1 MTDYL
6 EFEQENKAL
15 KSINLDDFSLEELND
30 YLVDL
35 KNEIERVKA
44 EIVKKSDSKTEAEK
58 FFK

>member
-30 YLVDL
+30 YIIDL

>member
-15 KSINLDDFSLEELND
+15 KSINLDGFSLEELNE
-30 YLVDL
+30 YIVDL

-44 EIVKKSDSKTEAEK
+44 EIVKKTDSKTEAEK

>member
-30 YLVDL
+30 YIVDL
-35 KNEIERVKA
+35 KNETERVKA

>member
-30 YLVDL
+30 YIVDS

-44 EIVKKSDSKTEAEK
+44 EIVKKTDSKTEAEK

>member
-15 KSINLDDFSLEELND
+15 KSINLDDISLEELNE
-30 YLVDL
+30 YIVDL

-44 EIVKKSDSKTEAEK
+44 EIVKKTDSKTEAEK

>member
-30 YLVDL
+30 YIVDL

-44 EIVKKSDSKTEAEK
+44 EIVKKTDSKTEAEK

>member
-44 EIVKKSDSKTEAEK
+44 EIVKKTDSKTEAEK

>member
-30 YLVDL
+30 YIVDL
-35 KNEIERVKA
+35 KNETERVKA
-44 EIVKKSDSKTEAEK
+44 EIVKKTDSKTEAEK

>member
-15 KSINLDDFSLEELND
+15 KSINLDDFSLEELNE
-30 YLVDL
+30 YIVDL

>member
-15 KSINLDDFSLEELND
+15 KSINLDDFSVEELSD
-30 YLVDL
+30 YIVDL

>member
-30 YLVDL
+30 YIIDL
-35 KNEIERVKA
+35 KNEIERVKV

>member
-6 EFEQENKAL
+6 EFELENKAL

-30 YLVDL
+30 YIVDL

>member
-30 YLVDL
+30 YIVDL

>member
-15 KSINLDDFSLEELND
+15 KSINLDDFSLEELNE
-30 YLVDL
+30 YIVDL
-35 KNEIERVKA
+35 KNEIERVKV

>member
-15 KSINLDDFSLEELND
+15 KSINLDDFSLEELNE
-30 YLVDL
+30 YIVDL

-44 EIVKKSDSKTEAEK
+44 EIVKKTDSKTEAEK

>member
-15 KSINLDDFSLEELND
+15 KSINLDDFSVEELSD
-30 YLVDL
+30 YIVDL

-44 EIVKKSDSKTEAEK
+44 EIVKKTDSKTEAEK

>member
-15 KSINLDDFSLEELND
+15 KSINLDDFSIEDLDKYIIELDN
-30 YLVDL
+30 
-35 KNEIERVKA
+35 
-44 EIVKKSDSKTEAEK
+44 EIVKVRKEIIKKNKLKDDALK